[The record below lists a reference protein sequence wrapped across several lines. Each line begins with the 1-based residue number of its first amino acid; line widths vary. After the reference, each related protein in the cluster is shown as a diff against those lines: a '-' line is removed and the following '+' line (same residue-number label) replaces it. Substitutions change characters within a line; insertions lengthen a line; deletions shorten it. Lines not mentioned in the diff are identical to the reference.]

1 MGVVWRL
8 VPSDEPGL
16 KHERL
21 GLAVRRRD
29 PAHVL
34 YRAEEV
40 LHLLALI
47 PVEVGPHAGTEV
59 DGLAHVQHLPGP
71 ILEQVD
77 AGGPGKQIGQTDLAE
92 VRSPSRGARLAEV
105 SERADPQPAA
115 ELDQAVEDFG
125 GCLRVGEGAVD
136 RDRTRPEV
144 AGERRE
150 PHVRYVRPHDAPREP
165 GGADRRPLE
174 RVVVQAQQV
183 GVQEPEVERRV
194 VSDEDRAARELEEAG
209 KDLLDLRRARD
220 EQFVDAGQ
228 LRDVR
233 RDRLPWVHEGLEG
246 GQALAAPIGDGS
258 DLGDGMVGG

>member
-1 MGVVWRL
+1 M
-8 VPSDEPGL
+8 PSDEPGL
-16 KHERL
+16 QHERL

-34 YRAEEV
+34 HGAEEI

-47 PVEVGPHAGTEV
+47 PVEVGPHAATEV

-77 AGGPGKQIGQTDLAE
+77 AGGPRKQVGQADLAE
-92 VRSPSRGARLAEV
+92 VRSPPCRARLAELPQG
-105 SERADPQPAA
+105 SDPQPAA
-115 ELDQAVEDFG
+115 ELDQAVEDLG
-125 GCLRVGEGAVD
+125 GGLRVSEGAVD

-144 AGERRE
+144 PSERGE
-150 PHVRYVRPHDAPREP
+150 PHVRYIRPHDAPREP

-209 KDLLDLRRARD
+209 KDLLDLRRSRD
-220 EQFVDAGQ
+220 EKVVDAGQ
-228 LRDVR
+228 LCDVG
-233 RDRLPWVHEGLEG
+233 RDRLPWVHEGLER
-246 GQALAAPIGDGS
+246 GQALAAPIGDRI
-258 DLGDGMVGG
+258 VGG